1 MSSSRGGRSGG
12 RGGKGRGNAG
22 RGRGRGRGTPGRGT
36 GRVEGGLKPV
46 GPQERPKLEMA
57 PLEKPNPE
65 TVRGRKEPRDHGH
78 TSDGASLSPSSSTS
92 SPRVDKCS
100 PRTGNPSPRPSL
112 TSSCSS
118 SPGSAACSSSPGSA
132 ASRTTSASSGAGP
145 SSSTP
150 FEFQYRDPPVR
161 PGVGTLGR
169 SISLRANHFPIKF
182 PDKGEVY
189 HYDVT
194 IKPDTFPRRINR
206 QVVKEIE
213 KEYSSVLEGIL
224 LAYDGAKS
232 IYTSKPLP
240 SSPIVINDHLLMLLD
255 CFYRNYLCS

>member
-206 QVVKEIE
+206 QVIHKIE
-213 KEYSSVLEGIL
+213 EEHRAKLRGTL
-224 LAYDGAKS
+224 LAYDGTKN

-240 SSPIVINDHLLMLLD
+240 APPTVIIAHIIIIILIM
-255 CFYRNYLCS
+255 

>member
-1 MSSSRGGRSGG
+1 MSSSRGGRSEG

-65 TVRGRKEPRDHGH
+65 TVRGKKEPRDHGH

-92 SPRVDKCS
+92 SPRVGKCS

-118 SPGSAACSSSPGSA
+118 SPGSAASC
-132 ASRTTSASSGAGP
+132 TTSASSGAGP

-169 SISLRANHFPIKF
+169 PISLRANHFPIKF